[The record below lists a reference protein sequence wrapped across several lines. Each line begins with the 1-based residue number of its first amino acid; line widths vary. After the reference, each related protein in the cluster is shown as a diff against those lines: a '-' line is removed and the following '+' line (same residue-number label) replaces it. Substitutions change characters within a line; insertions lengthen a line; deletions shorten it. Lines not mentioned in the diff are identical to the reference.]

1 MRIFQF
7 TLMIQIKIPSFKYE
21 EVLVLQNIDLA
32 LEPGKTYGVV
42 GLNGV
47 GKTTFFNLLAGFLK
61 SEGFAFTLQGTPFL
75 RKQIAYLDTDLFF
88 YPKLTAREFL
98 SVFPTSNK
106 NYHEEKL
113 ADLFRLPL
121 DGFMEEFSTGMKKK
135 LLLLSQVK
143 QDKDIYILD
152 EPFNGLDLET
162 NKILEVIISILNQRG
177 KTVFISSH
185 ILEPLL
191 NVCAEIHYLKNQS
204 IFKSYKKDEF
214 HLIEE
219 ELFGNYSRT
228 LQNELLQ
235 VI

>member
-1 MRIFQF
+1 
-7 TLMIQIKIPSFKYE
+7 MIHIKIPGFKYE
-21 EVLVLQNIDLA
+21 ETLVLENIDLRVA
-32 LEPGKTYGVV
+32 AGRTYGIV
-42 GLNGV
+42 GLNGA

-61 SEGFAFTLQGTPFL
+61 SEGNTFTSGGQPLL

-98 SVFPTSNK
+98 SVFPRSNT

-113 ADLFRLPL
+113 AALFRLPL
-121 DGFMEEFSTGMKKK
+121 DGFMEAFSTGMKKK

-185 ILEPLL
+185 ILDPLL
-191 NVCAEIHYLKNQS
+191 NVCTEIHYLKNQR
-204 IFKSYKKDEF
+204 IFKSYNKEEF
-214 HLIEE
+214 GLIEE
-219 ELFGNYSRT
+219 ELFGNYTRT
-228 LQNELLQ
+228 LQNELLK

>member
-1 MRIFQF
+1 
-7 TLMIQIKIPSFKYE
+7 MIHIKIPGFKYE
-21 EVLVLQNIDLA
+21 ETLVLENMDLCVDA
-32 LEPGKTYGVV
+32 GRTYGIV
-42 GLNGV
+42 GLNGA

-61 SEGFAFTLQGTPFL
+61 GEGNTFTSGGETLL

-98 SVFPTSNK
+98 SVFPRSNT

-113 ADLFRLPL
+113 AELFRLPL
-121 DGFMEEFSTGMKKK
+121 DGFMEAFSTGMKKK

-191 NVCAEIHYLKNQS
+191 NVCTEIHYLKNQC
-204 IFKSYKKDEF
+204 IFKSYKKEEF
-214 HLIEE
+214 GLIEE
-219 ELFGNYSRT
+219 ELFGNYTRA
-228 LQNELLQ
+228 LQNELLK